1 MRILLAGRVAV
12 EAEGV
17 LMDEKRFP
25 GRQSRVLF
33 AYLVAEQGRPVPRD
47 ELAEALWGETPPPT
61 WEKAL
66 TVNISKLRGLL
77 AESGVTAPNTLTSAF
92 GCYRLE
98 LPEGTWVD
106 VIAAADAAEEAEAA
120 LAAGDLENAKALAT
134 HAASLARLL
143 FLPGEE
149 GPWVVA
155 KRGELA
161 DIVHRALSCLAEA
174 SLRTGDPSQAGK
186 AAEEAISLEPY
197 RESGY
202 RRLMQA
208 HAAAGNRAEA
218 LRVYERCRKLLAEE
232 LGAYPSPETESFYR
246 ELLVASPIETK
257 APVLQDA
264 GDAFGV
270 RPQTDYAKSGDVHI
284 AYQCLGEGPVN
295 LVFVP
300 GFVSHVE
307 HFWED
312 PALARF
318 LRRLASLSRLVFFD
332 KRGTGLSDRVS
343 EEVVPT
349 LEERMDD
356 VRAVM
361 DAVGF
366 ERAAIFAPSDAGSMA
381 ILFAATY
388 PERTTALVLYG
399 TFAAG
404 VKEPAYPW
412 GLTPAE
418 WDAAAERWREQW
430 GRVVFALERFAPSKV
445 GDERYKEWFGR
456 LERLAASPGAAA
468 MLARMNGEIDVR
480 HVLPSISVPTLV
492 LHRRGE
498 LVVPVDE
505 GRFIAE
511 RIPGAKFVELD
522 GVDHW
527 PWLADTDSVIEE
539 IQQFLT
545 GTREPPDPDRVLATV
560 LFTDVGSMQGAVL
573 ADDRRWR
580 KALED
585 HHAAVRSE
593 LSRFRGRV
601 IDSSGD
607 GFFAIFD
614 GPARAIRCA
623 CTIVESAKRL
633 GLDARAGLHTGECE
647 LIGDKVEGV
656 AVHMSARVA
665 AKAAPGEVLVSRTVK
680 DLVAGSGIEFI
691 DRGDQPLKGIPE
703 EWQLFAVKQDVGSE
717 VVESASDESWSRDLP
732 SAT

>member
-1 MRILLAGRVAV
+1 MRVFLAGRVAV
-12 EAEGV
+12 EADG
-17 LMDEKRFP
+17 LLIDEKRFA
-25 GRQSRVLF
+25 GRQGRLLF
-33 AYLVAEQGRPVPRD
+33 AYLVAERGRPVPRD
-47 ELAEALWGETPPPT
+47 ELAEALWGEKPPPT

-66 TVNISKLRGLL
+66 TVNVSKLRSLL
-77 AESGVTAPNTLTSAF
+77 AEAGVDDPKTLTNAF
-92 GCYRLE
+92 GCYRLD

-106 VIAAADAAEEAEAA
+106 VIAAADAADESEAA
-120 LAAGDLENAKALAT
+120 LAAGDPEQAKTFSAR
-134 HAASLARLL
+134 AASLARPL
-143 FLPGEE
+143 FLPGED
-149 GPWVVA
+149 GPWVDG
-155 KRGELA
+155 KRRELA
-161 DIVHRALSCLAEA
+161 DILCRALSCLAEA
-174 SLRTGDPSQAGK
+174 ALRTGDPSEAGK

-202 RRLMQA
+202 RRLMEA

-218 LRVYERCRKLLAEE
+218 LRAYDRCRKLLAEE

-246 ELLVASPIETK
+246 ELLAASPNEPKTPI
-257 APVLQDA
+257 LQDA
-264 GDAFGV
+264 GDAVGA
-270 RPQTDYAKSGDVHI
+270 RPRTDYATSGHVHI

-312 PALARF
+312 PALAGF
-318 LRRLASLSRLVFFD
+318 LRRLASFSRLAFFD

-343 EEVVPT
+343 DAAVPM

-404 VKEPAYPW
+404 VKEPGYPW
-412 GLTPAE
+412 GGTPAE

-430 GRVVFALERFAPSKV
+430 GRVVFFLDRFAPSKV
-445 GDERYKEWFGR
+445 GDERYKEWLGK

-468 MLARMNGEIDVR
+468 MLARMNGDIDVR

-498 LVVPVDE
+498 IVVPVEE

-511 RIPGAKFVELD
+511 RIPGAKLVELD

-539 IQQFLT
+539 MHAFLT
-545 GTREPPDPDRVLATV
+545 AVHEPPEPDRVLATV
-560 LFTDVGSMQGAVL
+560 LFMDIVDATNHAV
-573 ADDRRWR
+573 
-580 KALED
+580 
-585 HHAAVRSE
+585 VRSE
-593 LSRFRGRV
+593 LSRFRGRE
-601 IDSSGD
+601 INTSGD
-607 GFFAIFD
+607 GFFATFD

-623 CTIVESAKRL
+623 CTIVEGMKPL
-633 GLDARAGLHTGECE
+633 GLGVRAGLHTGECE
-647 LIGDKVEGV
+647 LVGDTVTGL
-656 AVHMSARVA
+656 AVRMCAQVA
-665 AKAAPGEVLVSRTVK
+665 AEAAPGQVLVSRTVK
-680 DLVAGSGIEFI
+680 DLVAGSGIEFV
-691 DRGDQPLKGIPE
+691 DRGVRHLDEISD
-703 EWQLFAVKQDVGSE
+703 EWRLFAVKQAAAGGPGQS
-717 VVESASDESWSRDLP
+717 
-732 SAT
+732 

>member
-1 MRILLAGRVAV
+1 VRVFLAGRVAV
-12 EAEGV
+12 EVEAEGV
-17 LMDEKRFP
+17 VIDEKRFP
-25 GRQSRVLF
+25 GRQGRLLF

-61 WEKAL
+61 WDKAL
-66 TVNISKLRGLL
+66 TVNVSKLRGLL
-77 AESGVTAPNTLTSAF
+77 AESGVNGPNTLTSAF
-92 GCYRLE
+92 GCYRLD

-120 LAAGDLENAKALAT
+120 LAAGELEKAKALAT
-134 HAASLARLL
+134 HAASLARPV

-149 GPWVVA
+149 GVWVDG
-155 KRGELA
+155 KRSELA
-161 DIVHRALSCLAEA
+161 DIVHRALTCLAEA
-174 SLRTGDPSQAGK
+174 SLRTGDPSAAGK

-246 ELLVASPIETK
+246 ELLATSPIETK
-257 APVLQDA
+257 APILQDA

-270 RPQTDYAKSGDVHI
+270 RPKTDYAKSGDVHI

-312 PALARF
+312 PSLARF
-318 LRRLASLSRLVFFD
+318 LRRLASFSRLAFFD

-343 EEVVPT
+343 EAAVPT

-356 VRAVM
+356 VRAIM

-381 ILFAATY
+381 VLFAATY

-412 GLTPAE
+412 GGTPAE

-430 GRVVFALERFAPSKV
+430 GRVVFFLDRFAPSKV
-445 GDERYKEWFGR
+445 GDERYKEWLGR

-468 MLARMNGEIDVR
+468 MLARMNGDIDVR

-498 LVVPVDE
+498 LVVPVEE

-539 IQQFLT
+539 IQEFLT
-545 GTREPPDPDRVLATV
+545 GAHEPPELDRVLATV
-560 LFTDVGSMQGAVL
+560 LFTDIVDATQ
-573 ADDRRWR
+573 
-580 KALED
+580 
-585 HHAAVRSE
+585 HAAVRSE
-593 LSRFRGRV
+593 LSRFRGRE
-601 IDSSGD
+601 IDKSGD

-623 CTIVESAKRL
+623 CAIIEGMKPL
-633 GLDARAGLHTGECE
+633 GLDVRAGLHTGECE

-656 AVHMSARVA
+656 AVHMCARVA

-680 DLVAGSGIEFI
+680 DLVAGSGIEFV
-691 DRGDQPLKGIPE
+691 DRGVQQLDGIPD
-703 EWQLFAVKQDVGSE
+703 EWQLFAVKQDVGGDPRPRTP
-717 VVESASDESWSRDLP
+717 ASRATDPVDPQSR
-732 SAT
+732 AR

>member
-1 MRILLAGRVAV
+1 MRVFLAGRVAV

-17 LMDEKRFP
+17 LIDEKRFP
-25 GRQSRVLF
+25 GRQGRLLF
-33 AYLVAEQGRPVPRD
+33 AYLVAEWGRPVPRD
-47 ELAEALWGETPPPT
+47 ELAEALWGATPPAT

-66 TVNISKLRGLL
+66 TVNMSKLRGLL
-77 AESGVTAPNTLTSAF
+77 AESGVNGANTLTSAF
-92 GCYRLE
+92 GCYRLD

-106 VIAAADAAEEAEAA
+106 VIAAADGAKEAEAA
-120 LAAGDLENAKALAT
+120 LAAGDPEQAKALAT
-134 HAASLARLL
+134 RAASLARPL
-143 FLPGEE
+143 FLPGED
-149 GPWVVA
+149 GPWVDG
-155 KRGELA
+155 KRRELA
-161 DIVHRALSCLAEA
+161 GILYRALSCIAEA
-174 SLRTGDPSQAGK
+174 SLLTGDPSEAGK

-218 LRVYERCRKLLAEE
+218 LRVYERCRTLLAEE

-246 ELLVASPIETK
+246 ELLAASPIETK
-257 APVLQDA
+257 APILEDA
-264 GDAFGV
+264 ADASGV
-270 RPQTDYAKSGDVHI
+270 RPKTDYAKSGDIHI

-307 HFWED
+307 HFWEE
-312 PALARF
+312 PALAQF
-318 LRRLASLSRLVFFD
+318 LRRLASFSRLVFFD

-343 EEVVPT
+343 EAAMPT

-404 VKEPAYPW
+404 VQEPGYPW
-412 GLTPAE
+412 GAPQAE
-418 WDAAAERWREQW
+418 WDAAGERWREQW
-430 GRVVFALERFAPSKV
+430 GRVVFFLDRFAPSKV
-445 GDERYKEWFGR
+445 GDERYKEWLGR

-498 LVVPVDE
+498 IVVPVDE

-527 PWLADTDSVIEE
+527 PWLADSDAVLEE
-539 IQQFLT
+539 MQGFVSE
-545 GTREPPDPDRVLATV
+545 RRKPAEPDRVLATV
-560 LFTDVGSMQGAVL
+560 LFMELVDATQHAVVRGEL
-573 ADDRRWR
+573 A
-580 KALED
+580 
-585 HHAAVRSE
+585 
-593 LSRFRGRV
+593 RFRGRV
-601 IDSSGD
+601 IDTSGD
-607 GFFAIFD
+607 SFFATFD

-623 CTIVESAKRL
+623 CEIVAGVKPL
-633 GLDARAGLHTGECE
+633 GLEVRAGLHTGECE
-647 LIGDKVEGV
+647 QIGDKMGGI
-656 AVHMSARVA
+656 AVQMSARVA
-665 AKAAPGEVLVSRTVK
+665 AKAASGEVLVSRTVK
-680 DLVAGSGIEFI
+680 DLVAGSGIEFV
-691 DRGDQPLKGIPE
+691 DHGVQRLEGIPDD
-703 EWQLFAVKQDVGSE
+703 WQLLAVKQVGRNPGPHS
-717 VVESASDESWSRDLP
+717 SGPSDSS
-732 SAT
+732 

>member
-1 MRILLAGRVAV
+1 VRVFLAGRVAV
-12 EAEGV
+12 ETEGV
-17 LMDEKRFP
+17 LIDEKRFP
-25 GRQSRVLF
+25 GRQSRVMF

-66 TVNISKLRGLL
+66 TVNVSKLRGLL
-77 AESGVTAPNTLTSAF
+77 AEAGVNSPITLTSAF
-92 GCYRLE
+92 GCYRLD
-98 LPEGTWVD
+98 LPEGAWVD
-106 VIAAADAAEEAEAA
+106 VIAAAAAAAEAEAA
-120 LAAGDLENAKALAT
+120 LAADDLQNAKALAT
-134 HAASLARLL
+134 QAASLARPS

-149 GPWVVA
+149 GAWVDG
-155 KRGELA
+155 KRRELV
-161 DIVHRALSCLAEA
+161 DTLYRALSCLAEA
-174 SLRTGDPSQAGK
+174 SLRTGDPSEAGK

-202 RRLMQA
+202 RRLMEA

-246 ELLVASPIETK
+246 ELLAASPIETK
-257 APVLQDA
+257 APILQDA
-264 GDAFGV
+264 GDASGV

-318 LRRLASLSRLVFFD
+318 LRRLASFSRLAFFD

-343 EEVVPT
+343 EAEVPT

-361 DAVGF
+361 DAAGF

-404 VKEPAYPW
+404 VEEPGYPW
-412 GLTPAE
+412 GGPPAA
-418 WDAAAERWREQW
+418 WDAAAARWREQW
-430 GRVVFALERFAPSKV
+430 GRVVFALEWFAPSKV
-445 GDERYKEWFGR
+445 GDERYMEWFGR

-468 MLARMNGEIDVR
+468 MLARMNGDIDVR
-480 HVLPSISVPTLV
+480 HVLPSIGVPTLV
-492 LHRRGE
+492 LHRRDE
-498 LVVPVDE
+498 LVVLVDE

-522 GVDHW
+522 GADHW
-527 PWLADTDSVIEE
+527 PWLGDADAVIDKMQE
-539 IQQFLT
+539 FLT
-545 GTREPPDPDRVLATV
+545 GTHEPPESDRVLATV
-560 LFTDVGSMQGAVL
+560 LFMDVVDATQHAV
-573 ADDRRWR
+573 
-580 KALED
+580 
-585 HHAAVRSE
+585 VPSE
-593 LSRFRGRV
+593 LLRFRGRV
-601 IDSSGD
+601 IDTSGD
-607 GFFAIFD
+607 GFFATFD

-623 CTIVESAKRL
+623 SAIVAGVKPL
-633 GLDARAGLHTGECE
+633 GLEVRAGLHTGECE

-656 AVHMSARVA
+656 AVHMCACVA

-680 DLVAGSGIEFI
+680 DLVAGSGIEFV
-691 DRGDQPLKGIPE
+691 DRGVQRLKGIPD

-717 VVESASDESWSRDLP
+717 V
-732 SAT
+732 